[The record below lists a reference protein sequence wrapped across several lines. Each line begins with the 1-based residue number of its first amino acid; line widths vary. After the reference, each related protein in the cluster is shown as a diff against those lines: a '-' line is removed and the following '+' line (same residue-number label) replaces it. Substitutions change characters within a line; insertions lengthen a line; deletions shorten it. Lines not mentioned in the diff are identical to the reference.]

1 MEGRD
6 PKASTR
12 HARSAWTAP
21 TAERDSLIA
30 PQPRRPS
37 GHRPLRRS
45 HPFSLGGPLH
55 RAARTRALAD
65 GMESATTA
73 ARAQST
79 RTAPSGPTAST
90 AARGLH
96 VESTPPGLPLRPLP
110 LRRRRRFSQ
119 MEAQGCARTPVPPP
133 ITASVTT
140 HPAMDA
146 TCTTQTTKLLAA
158 ALLTMAVVPT
168 LRPSA
173 ATTTRGSTTRQQ
185 RTTAS
190 VRMAALERST
200 HPALW
205 ATIVPTA
212 DNVRLLHRHPR
223 HCHRRRRHRPRRHRH
238 RRHRHRR
245 RRHRRHRHLH
255 RHRRHRHRRHP
266 RRHHLLR
273 RRHPSHHRHDPRRR
287 IRVSSAS
294 RRAVP
299 RGGRRAAPRTHG
311 HANLGARPPQTPDQ
325 AALPRAPFTSSQ
337 RQTAS
342 RTGIPTISTMTAR
355 RARGGWPA
363 SPLRTA

>member
-6 PKASTR
+6 QKASTR
-12 HARSAWTAP
+12 RARSAWTAP
-21 TAERDSLIA
+21 TAEHDSLIA

-45 HPFSLGGPLH
+45 HRFSPGGRLH

-73 ARAQST
+73 ARAPST
-79 RTAPSGPTAST
+79 HCAPSGPTAST
-90 AARGLH
+90 AAQGLH
-96 VESTPPGLPLRPLP
+96 VESTLPYLPLRPRP
-110 LRRRRRFSQ
+110 LRRHRRFSL
-119 MEAQGCARTPVPPP
+119 MEAQECARTPVPPP

-140 HPAMDA
+140 LRATDA
-146 TCTTQTTKLLAA
+146 TCIMQTTKLLAA
-158 ALLTMAVVPT
+158 ALILMAVVPT

-212 DNVRLLHRHPR
+212 DNVRLLHRH
-223 HCHRRRRHRPRRHRH
+223 
-238 RRHRHRR
+238 
-245 RRHRRHRHLH
+245 
-255 RHRRHRHRRHP
+255 RRHP
-266 RRHHLLR
+266 HRHHLLR

-342 RTGIPTISTMTAR
+342 RTGIATISTMTDR
-355 RARGGWPA
+355 RARVGWRA